1 MKHCKWCDSDKPVE
15 EFHKHKKMKDG
26 RLNKCRTC
34 VKEAVAQWRV
44 DNPGCRA
51 EEHARNAKKKG
62 IRTRQE
68 WRDDVAA
75 NAIGR
80 KATIIKYSHKR
91 RAQTQTVDELTEFA
105 MEELAIMAGL
115 REEATGFKWH
125 IDHIVPL
132 NHKEACGLHH
142 YTNLKL
148 VPALWNV
155 RKGNRS
161 FEEWTYE

>member
-1 MKHCKWCDSDKPVE
+1 MKTCKWCDTAKPIE
-15 EFHKHKKMKDG
+15 EFHKHSGMKDG

-34 VKEAVAQWRV
+34 VKEAVDEWRV
-44 DNPGCRA
+44 ANPGCRA
-51 EEHARNAKKKG
+51 KEHARNAERKG

-68 WRDDVAA
+68 WREDVSK

-80 KATIIKYSHKR
+80 KASANKYAHKR
-91 RAQTQTVDELTEFA
+91 RGQTGDVDELTEFA
-105 MEELAIMAGL
+105 LEEMTSLAEA
-115 REEATGFKWH
+115 RETATGFKWH

-132 NHKEACGLHH
+132 NHKDACGLHH

-148 VPALWNV
+148 VPASFNV

-161 FEEWTYE
+161 FEEWRI